1 MISIII
7 PIYNSSVYLRDCLDS
22 IQRQSFPEWEC
33 ILVNDGSQDN
43 SGAICLEYCK
53 KDSRF
58 VLFDKQNGGVSSAR
72 NYGIEKAR
80 GEWIMFVDSDDT
92 LLPDA
97 LSYCFSYT
105 SGSSMVCAC
114 CQAIHMDGRP
124 YSSPLMDPSNT
135 CTVSKEY
142 AKDILSYNTLC
153 APFCKLINR
162 EKIGTIRFD
171 ERLDKGEDAQFL
183 VSILS
188 ADSFNVRKCN
198 KVIYNYRIHNN
209 SLSHGNSKKNIESAL
224 RLITYLEKRKDNKL
238 MVDLG
243 LLPYFAFNICHN
255 IIEIVSLQ
263 GLSKKL
269 GAKELSLFYRC
280 YLESPKE
287 LVSRPP
293 YKLLSFFCRCPFL
306 ANLFLSLYFLPIQLY
321 RMLKR
326 IV

>member
-1 MISIII
+1 
-7 PIYNSSVYLRDCLDS
+7 
-22 IQRQSFPEWEC
+22 
-33 ILVNDGSQDN
+33 
-43 SGAICLEYCK
+43 
-53 KDSRF
+53 
-58 VLFDKQNGGVSSAR
+58 
-72 NYGIEKAR
+72 
-80 GEWIMFVDSDDT
+80 MFVDSDDT
-92 LLPDA
+92 LLPEA
-97 LSYCFSYT
+97 LSYCYSNISNT
-105 SGSSMVCAC
+105 SMVCAC

-124 YSSPLMDPSNT
+124 YSSPPIDSSNT
-135 CTVSKEY
+135 CTDSKEY
-142 AKDILSYNTLC
+142 AKDILSYKTLC
-153 APFCKLINR
+153 GPVCKLINR
-162 EKIGTIRFD
+162 EIIGTIRFD

-188 ADSFNVRKCN
+188 SASFNVRKCN
-198 KVIYNYRIHNN
+198 KVIYNYRIHTD
-209 SLSHGNSKKNIESAL
+209 SLSHGNNKKNIESAL
-224 RLITYLEKRKDNKL
+224 RLIAYLEKRRENKV
-238 MVDLG
+238 MVNLG
-243 LLPYFAFNICHN
+243 LVPYVAFSICHN

-263 GLSKKL
+263 GLPKNL